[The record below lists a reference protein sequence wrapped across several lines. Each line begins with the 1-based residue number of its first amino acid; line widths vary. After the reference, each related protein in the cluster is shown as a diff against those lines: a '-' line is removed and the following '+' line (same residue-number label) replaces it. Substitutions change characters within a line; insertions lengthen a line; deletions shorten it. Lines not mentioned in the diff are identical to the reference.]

1 MYFRL
6 QQLQKASFS
15 DYDKSITFLTG
26 LAGSDY
32 SDQVNTLIT
41 TVENYNMDTQWPDVG
56 ESGLLPEHLRIPALA
71 TRLNQFAQR
80 RISQSLVPYVNRL
93 HFADPYPE
101 TLHTLPSPTAYRVDN
116 APTRDHS
123 NSGRSNA
130 GSDSQSRDR
139 PQSRTPG
146 RTRLTQPPRK
156 SLPNPR
162 SARRPFVNTNALRAA
177 ELAT

>member
-1 MYFRL
+1 VYFRL
-6 QQLQKASFS
+6 QQLQKATFS

-41 TVENYNMDTQWPDVG
+41 SVKNYNLDAPWPDVG

-93 HFADPYPE
+93 NFNDQYPSRYPI
-101 TLHTLPSPTAYRVDN
+101 TLFTLPQWYPGSTTTTTPTT
-116 APTRDHS
+116 PTVTV
-123 NSGRSNA
+123 
-130 GSDSQSRDR
+130 
-139 PQSRTPG
+139 PTPTPTFPTVG
-146 RTRLTQPPRK
+146 VTTTRG
-156 SLPNPR
+156 
-162 SARRPFVNTNALRAA
+162 AR
-177 ELAT
+177 